1 MQQENIRYVLVWSGW
16 LRLSHWLLAA
26 GVLFQIV
33 SAWALAH
40 DEVNYTF
47 WLDWHLI
54 AGQVILLTLVLRV
67 VLLFIPVSRKWPGSS
82 NWRAFIPERSQL
94 QAMLQM
100 LKFYLSLARFPLPN
114 WYAHNPFWL
123 PIYPVMFFV
132 LAACAIS
139 GLLYNS
145 SHIFLQYPMYELH
158 GALASLIIIFSIF
171 HIVTAFL
178 HDLKGKGAFI
188 SAMVN
193 GYRYFHY
200 TGLNDGEESHS
211 LHKQSVSISVDSIKQ
226 PVVDKQ
232 VKVDES

>member
-16 LRLSHWLLAA
+16 LRLSHWLIAA
-26 GVLFQIV
+26 GVIFQAI

-40 DEVNYTF
+40 DEANYAY

-54 AGQVILLTLVLRV
+54 AGQIILMTLFLRVILL
-67 VLLFIPVSRKWPGSS
+67 FFPGSS
-82 NWRAFIPERSQL
+82 NWRAFVPERSQL
-94 QAMLQM
+94 QAMVQM
-100 LKFYLSLARFPLPN
+100 LKFYISFARFPLPN
-114 WYAHNPFWL
+114 WYAHNPLWL
-123 PIYPVMFFV
+123 PIYPVLFLI

-145 SHIFLQYPMYELH
+145 SHIVFGQAMFELH
-158 GALASLIIIFSIF
+158 STLASLIIIFSIF
-171 HIVTAFL
+171 HVVTVFL

-200 TGLNDGEESHS
+200 TDQNKGEGSNLLNE
-211 LHKQSVSISVDSIKQ
+211 QSDNQTIQISIDSIKK
-226 PVVDKQ
+226 PGEK
-232 VKVDES
+232 